1 MTEDIG
7 GRVKRLR
14 AELEAERDHYLWL
27 GRRGYVA
34 SIGLMILTVGSSAL
48 AGILGLGFGV
58 DTRIVA
64 GIALI
69 PGIAVAIANQS
80 KLQGKVDWHYRKY
93 DAIKALLRRVNYD
106 LPPEPSAAQVA
117 EIANAFSKVE
127 AEMTAAW
134 EKTLALE
141 IEDSRGPD

>member
-1 MTEDIG
+1 MSEEIG

-34 SIGLMILTVGSSAL
+34 SIGLMIVTVGSSAL

-64 GIALI
+64 AIALI

-134 EKTLALE
+134 EKALSLE
-141 IEDSRGPD
+141 IEDSRDPG